1 MALLDEQPYIGYPQ
15 MGRRRAM
22 PNTDVEMNQGLL
34 RGASYYPYD
43 LLGSPVDLINMA
55 LTPLGMGT
63 EKPVMGSAYLQNL
76 AQRAGLSAQPTGSN
90 SENIARLVASLTNPA
105 AGARA
110 VGRVV
115 EPTVQALA
123 PKAGQMAED
132 YLRSIGGIADIVPVS
147 NVSTTTSK
155 IGDFDPRFDPR
166 AKEQER
172 LKNLITTVEST
183 QKFNVPRVSL
193 ADFEGRPF
201 ITSMSDRTAAGG
213 DLLAINDVS
222 LNRPIGLLGG
232 QDYMFNNPGQV
243 WASAQGPVKQLIQ
256 AADVLK
262 QTTGQNPL
270 YIPWRMAPT
279 GGDFATMTGETMLSY
294 AQSVMGRKDKSALNK
309 TIKEFIP
316 NWKGIDSPESVEQFR
331 SAPDAVRKAV
341 MNQMDVDFR
350 DAGGLNIGEARLSV
364 ADPKQL
370 TAPDAGIMN
379 IGEIFADQPMIMQS
393 GHPSYP
399 RGLAGQGLGILND
412 QRNIFELLPNAV
424 RDRGIVDPTMPSQT
438 DIRALQMKPYYGI
451 LDAELLKAL
460 GL

>member
-1 MALLDEQPYIGYPQ
+1 MALKP
-15 MGRRRAM
+15 MG
-22 PNTDVEMNQGLL
+22 
-34 RGASYYPYD
+34 
-43 LLGSPVDLINMA
+43 LGSQ
-55 LTPLGMGT
+55 
-63 EKPVMGSAYLQNL
+63 KPVMGSEYLQSL
-76 AQRAGLSAQPTGSN
+76 AQQYGLSQQPTGSN
-90 SENIARLVASLTNPA
+90 AENVARLAMSAMNPA
-105 AGARA
+105 TGARA

-115 EPTVQALA
+115 EPTMQALG
-123 PKAGQMAED
+123 PKAAQMTED

-147 NVSTTTSK
+147 NVSKVTSK

-172 LKNLITTVEST
+172 LRNLTTTVEST
-183 QKFNVPRVSL
+183 QKFDVPRVSL
-193 ADFEGRPF
+193 PDFEGRPF
-201 ITSMSDRTAAGG
+201 ITSMSDRIAAGG
-213 DLLAINDVS
+213 DLLDINGVS

-232 QDYMFNNPGQV
+232 QDYMFNNAGQV
-243 WASAQGPVKQLIQ
+243 WASAQGPVKQLLQ

-294 AQSVMGRKDKSALNK
+294 AQSAMGKKDKSALNK

-316 NWKGIDSPESVEQFR
+316 SWKGVDSPESVEQFR

-350 DAGGLNIGEARLSV
+350 DAGGLSIGEARLSV
-364 ADPKQL
+364 ADKKQL
-370 TAPDAGIMN
+370 VAPDSGIMN
-379 IGEIFADQPMIMQS
+379 IGEIFANQPMIMNS

-399 RGLAGQGLGILND
+399 RGIGGQGLGRLEEQHSIY
-412 QRNIFELLPNAV
+412 ELLPNAV

-460 GL
+460 GY

>member
-1 MALLDEQPYIGYPQ
+1 L
-15 MGRRRAM
+15 AM
-22 PNTDVEMNQGLL
+22 
-34 RGASYYPYD
+34 
-43 LLGSPVDLINMA
+43 
-55 LTPLGMGT
+55 
-63 EKPVMGSAYLQNL
+63 SAM
-76 AQRAGLSAQPTGSN
+76 
-90 SENIARLVASLTNPA
+90 NPA
-105 AGARA
+105 TGARA
-110 VGRVV
+110 VGKIV
-115 EPTVQALA
+115 EPTMQALG
-123 PKAGQMAED
+123 PKAAQMTED

-147 NVSTTTSK
+147 NVSKVTSK

-172 LKNLITTVEST
+172 LRNLTTTVEST
-183 QKFNVPRVSL
+183 QKFDVPRVSL
-193 ADFEGRPF
+193 PDFEGRPF
-201 ITSMSDRTAAGG
+201 ITSMSDRIAAGG
-213 DLLAINDVS
+213 DLLDINGVS

-232 QDYMFNNPGQV
+232 QDYMFNNAGQV
-243 WASAQGPVKQLIQ
+243 WASAQGPVKQLLQ

-294 AQSVMGRKDKSALNK
+294 AQSAMGKKDKSALNK

-316 NWKGIDSPESVEQFR
+316 SWKGVDSPESVEQFR

-350 DAGGLNIGEARLSV
+350 DAGGLSIGEARLSV
-364 ADPKQL
+364 ADKKQL
-370 TAPDAGIMN
+370 VAPDSGIMN
-379 IGEIFADQPMIMQS
+379 IGEIFADQPMIMNS

-399 RGLAGQGLGILND
+399 RGIGGQGLGRLEEQHSIY
-412 QRNIFELLPNAV
+412 ELLPNAV

-460 GL
+460 GY